1 MRISRQARS
10 SISPVDSRTGNQ
22 LTALFYLFWRLQRP
36 IPNFRNS
43 ASIWG
48 VLKIRIENF
57 NSLPDG
63 GPLEYAVDQRG
74 FDFGRDSHLDWMLPD
89 RSRIVSGKHC
99 EVRFYDDAYWLVDV
113 STNGTFVNGSTKRVQ
128 NPYQLNEGDRLQ
140 VGEYVLSVTIDLPQK
155 RRVLVDQPITPQ
167 VHLTPRPNI
176 WDAGGSPPPPLDAR
190 ELMPKAL
197 PADISPDYLNQAL
210 YVPPVETEEIFQKP
224 RPAVLGAWSVDHNLP
239 QPVSAP
245 ISKQPEQVVRAPQS
259 ENPRAEQSLAA
270 KTFAINFS
278 KGAGLPNGA
287 LDQLDDAQLAEMAG
301 QLLQLT
307 CGHLMALLHA
317 RAEAKAISRSGGRTM
332 VKATENNPL
341 KFLPTPEEALQVM
354 LSPRGKSYL
363 NAQETLDSSFTDLKQ
378 HHFALLAAMQA
389 TVVEFFNELSPEA
402 IEKASDAK
410 KSLLG
415 GGKGKMWDEL
425 VKRWAVKTRKREN
438 GMLDAFLDSFAQN
451 YDEFSKPR
459 R

>member
-1 MRISRQARS
+1 MRITCQVRTK
-10 SISPVDSRTGNQ
+10 ISLVDNRMGNQ
-22 LTALFYLFWRLQRP
+22 LTTMLVLFWLLARP
-36 IPNFRNS
+36 IPKFPNS
-43 ASIWG
+43 ASIWV

-57 NSLPDG
+57 DRLPDG
-63 GPLEYAVDQRG
+63 GPLEYSVDQRG

-140 VGEYVLSVTIDLPQK
+140 VGEYVLSITINLPPKRYASVDLP
-155 RRVLVDQPITPQ
+155 IAPQ
-167 VHLTPRPNI
+167 VQIAPRPNI
-176 WDAGGSPPPPLDAR
+176 WDADGSPPPPLDAR

-197 PADISPDYLNQAL
+197 PADIAPDYLNQAL
-210 YVPPVETEEIFQKP
+210 YVPQVETKDIFQKP
-224 RPAVLGAWSVDHNLP
+224 QPGVHGAWSVDNDHL
-239 QPVSAP
+239 QPDAVP
-245 ISKQPEQVVRAPQS
+245 TISQPEPAVHAKQS
-259 ENPRAEQSLAA
+259 ENSRAEHPLAT
-270 KTFAINFS
+270 KTFVKNFS
-278 KGAGLPNGA
+278 KGAGLPDGA

-301 QLLQLT
+301 RLLQLT
-307 CGHLMALLHA
+307 CGHLMALLQA

-341 KFLPTPEEALQVM
+341 KFLPTSEEALQVM

-389 TVVEFFNELSPEA
+389 TAVEFFNELSPEA
-402 IEKASDAK
+402 VEKASDAK

-415 GGKGKMWDEL
+415 GAKGKMWDEL
-425 VKRWAVKTRKREN
+425 VKRWAAKTRKREN
-438 GMLDAFLDSFAQN
+438 GMLDAFLDSFAQH